1 MDDSVAR
8 FWDKYIEKTKA
19 YSLKDSVA
27 RWYVV
32 RVEDYIK
39 AHPEQRLR
47 SHSAATLKA
56 YLKVI
61 GGKEKLQA
69 WQYKQVVD
77 ALKILFVEI
86 VKADW
91 AGKFPWDAWYGAADE
106 LPDDHATLARSQPLV
121 FYDKGGGDETRFHSQ
136 VLGLFPEVYERLVAE
151 IRMRQYSIRT
161 EKAYL
166 DWVARFMVFN
176 DKRNPVDLDESH
188 IIRYLE
194 YLAVKRGVSASTQ
207 NQALNALVFLYKKA
221 LGIELGEFS
230 NFFRAQRPKRLP
242 VVLSRDEVRSLV
254 ENIDHEL
261 YRLIARLMYGCG
273 MRLMECVRLRIL
285 DIDFA
290 YRQIIIRN
298 AKGNKD
304 RVVPLPEKLIDQI
317 KSQIDDVAFL
327 HQQDIDSGYGEVYL
341 PDALARKYPNAPRE
355 LKWHYLFPAI
365 RPSTDPR
372 TLKTRRHHIHERN
385 VQKQIRQASIRAHIM
400 KKVSSH
406 TLRHSFATHL
416 LASGYDIRTVQELLG
431 HADVST
437 TMIYTHVL
445 NKPGVS
451 VESPLDTL

>member
-1 MDDSVAR
+1 MDVSVAR
-8 FWDKYIEKTKA
+8 FWDKYIEKTKT
-19 YSLKDSVA
+19 YGLKDSVA

-39 AHPEQRLR
+39 AHPDQRLKV
-47 SHSAATLKA
+47 HSAATMEA
-56 YLKVI
+56 YLKVV
-61 GGKEKLQA
+61 GGRENLQP
-69 WQYKQVVD
+69 WQFKQVVE
-77 ALKILFVEI
+77 ALRILFVDI
-86 VKADW
+86 VRTDW
-91 AGKFPWDAWYGAADE
+91 AVHFPWQAWIGSADE
-106 LPDDHATLARSQPLV
+106 LEPDHATLARCQPLE
-121 FYDKGGGDETRFHSQ
+121 FRTQEGSDETSFHSQ
-136 VLGLFPEVYERLVAE
+136 VIGLFPDIYERLVTE

-166 DWVARFMVFN
+166 DWVARFIVFN
-176 DKRNPVDLDESH
+176 DRRNPVDLDESH

-221 LGIELGEFS
+221 LGMELGDFS
-230 NFFRAQRPKRLP
+230 GFFRAQRPRRLP
-242 VVLSRDEVRSLV
+242 VVLSRDEVRLLV
-254 ENIDHEL
+254 DNIDHEL
-261 YRLIARLMYGCG
+261 YRLIARMMYGCG

-285 DIDFA
+285 DIDFS

-304 RVVPLPEKLIDQI
+304 RVVPLPKKLQDQV
-317 KSQIDDVAFL
+317 KLQIEDVARL
-327 HQQDIDSGYGEVYL
+327 HQQDIEAGYGEVFL
-341 PDALARKYPNAPRE
+341 PDALARKYPNAPKE
-355 LKWHYLFPAI
+355 LKWQYLFPAI

-372 TLKTRRHHIHERN
+372 SLKTRRHHLHERN
-385 VQKQIRQASIRAHIM
+385 VQKQIRQASIRANIM

-445 NKPGVS
+445 NTPGIS
-451 VESPLDTL
+451 INSPLDTL